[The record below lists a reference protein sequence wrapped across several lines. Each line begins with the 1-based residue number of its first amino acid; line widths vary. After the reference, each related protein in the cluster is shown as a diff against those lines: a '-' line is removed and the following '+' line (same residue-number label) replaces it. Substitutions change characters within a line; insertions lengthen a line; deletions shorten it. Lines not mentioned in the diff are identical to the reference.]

1 MRKQF
6 DKNISEVLQ
15 GLAYWIGYKQQ
26 LYRHYPIREGEIV
39 GELLSLSSSRFDSKY
54 MVEAEVMYKSLCK
67 GWGKKTE
74 RADIVITDV
83 KTSEKY
89 VIEVKRKEADNRDV
103 AGDFYRLANLKDKDN
118 SITSLLIH
126 VSPNARPTR
135 FVDESGKAVRSKET
149 LVYNRFTQVKM
160 VKKALNQFYS
170 FVDGKK
176 VDSAVEKAHY
186 VSLIEVK

>member
-1 MRKQF
+1 MRKNF

-39 GELLSLSSSRFDSKY
+39 GELLSLSSSRFDSYY

-67 GWGKKTE
+67 GWGKTTE

-89 VIEVKRKEADNRDV
+89 VIEVKRKEADIKDV
-103 AGDFYRLANLKDKDN
+103 LEDFYRLGKLKDKDN

-135 FVDESGKAVRSKET
+135 FVDENGKAVRNKET
-149 LVYNRFTQVKM
+149 LIYSRFTQVKM

-170 FVDGKK
+170 FVNGKK